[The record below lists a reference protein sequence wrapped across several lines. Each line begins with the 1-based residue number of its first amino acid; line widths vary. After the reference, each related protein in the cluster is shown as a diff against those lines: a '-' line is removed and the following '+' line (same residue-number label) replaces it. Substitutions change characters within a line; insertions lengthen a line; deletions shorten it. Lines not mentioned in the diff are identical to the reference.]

1 MTLNKCSQI
10 GNLSLGSVHH
20 DSSVSESA
28 NHSSE
33 VHDHE
38 PSERSHYSHFTTN
51 LCDITRCQLEIQI
64 DVKSDEGQVHFYDFI
79 HKTQQI
85 VVAFGLC
92 LIAEVIFSFASNKFT
107 TLSSICRDNAYQF
120 RFCYAFAHH
129 IIVNKMLF

>member
-92 LIAEVIFSFASNKFT
+92 LIADHKLFLASPRI
-107 TLSSICRDNAYQF
+107 SSRP
-120 RFCYAFAHH
+120 
-129 IIVNKMLF
+129 